1 MKPLIFGIVF
11 FTIVSGL
18 VPWFDFNAPAARA
31 QGAASL
37 FVGPSGGT
45 FTVGS
50 TFTISIYVNTG
61 GNFINAIEANL
72 SFPPDKLQVVS
83 PTAGKSIIQ
92 MWVVQPTFSNSEGS
106 LRFQGAIP
114 TPGINTEAGLIS
126 TVTFRVKSTGTAVL
140 KFLDSSRV
148 LLNDGR
154 GTDVLRQRTDGLYVL
169 TLPPPAGP
177 IITSPTNP
185 DQEKWY
191 AAKNVVFRWEAAP
204 DNQGFSYILN
214 NLASDEPDDISEGL
228 KTSVAYK
235 ELADDTYYFHI
246 KSLRAGIWGGVTTYA
261 VNIDNSPPAVFDI
274 NISPSTYTSN
284 RRPIIDFGTTDAA
297 SGIDHYELKFISL
310 DAQPQK
316 NGSNSPGDS
325 TPFFIEATSP
335 YSQHLEIGRYDIVVR
350 AYDRAGNFYQAA
362 KRLTIVN
369 PVFEIIRGQGLR
381 LGGTYTVRW
390 LYVGIIA
397 GLFLLLFGYVS
408 RTVWRWHRQLEE
420 QLSAGAHKHPLV
432 AEKLEALQQKQKEYG
447 AGRGAILPMIWFMIV
462 ALGLSFIFGAASGQ
476 AEENTAG
483 RMAVEPPIVT
493 LFPKSISNDEILY
506 IGGRAGA
513 PDAKVLIY
521 IQNTETGGTLSYSV
535 PTDKTGAWF
544 YSLPQFLTVGKYTI
558 WTQFKVGE
566 ELSPPS
572 SRMDLAVAP
581 TAIQLGERRL
591 SYEDLY
597 LIFTIIFAAAFA
609 GLAIFI
615 LYHFYHVRKKNRRL
629 ASEIREVE
637 ESVRRG
643 FAVLRRDIEAELAV
657 VRKAKLGKSLSMEE
671 KQREEQLLRD
681 LEWVRG
687 NIGKEIWDVEKVRE
701 TGESEIQ

>member
-1 MKPLIFGIVF
+1 MKPLGFGVFCFTIISGIVPWL
-11 FTIVSGL
+11 VSYTP
-18 VPWFDFNAPAARA
+18 VASA
-31 QGAASL
+31 QSPSSL
-37 FVGPSGGT
+37 FVGPSSGT

-106 LRFQGAIP
+106 LKFQGAIP

-126 TVTFRVKSTGTAVL
+126 TITFRVKSTGTAAL
-140 KFLDSSRV
+140 RFLDSSRV

-154 GTDVLRQRTDGLYVL
+154 GTDVLGQTTDGLYAL

-177 IITSPTNP
+177 IVTSPTNP

-191 AAKNVVFRWEAAP
+191 ATKNVVFRWEVAP

-235 ELADDTYYFHI
+235 DLPDNTYYFHI
-246 KSLRAGIWGGVTTYA
+246 KSLRAGIWGGVTIYA

-274 NISPSTYTSN
+274 DVSPSAYTSN

-310 DAQPQK
+310 NPQPQ
-316 NGSNSPGDS
+316 GSQSNSPGDS

-335 YSQHLEIGRYDIVVR
+335 YSQYLEIGRYDIVVR
-350 AYDRAGNFYQAA
+350 AYDRAGNLYQTT
-362 KRLTIVN
+362 KRFTIVN

-381 LGGTYTVRW
+381 LGGVYTVRW

-397 GLFLLLFGYVS
+397 GLLLLLLGYVS
-408 RTVWRWHRQLEE
+408 RTVWKWHRQLER
-420 QLSAGAHKHPLV
+420 QLSDGAHKHPLV

-447 AGRGAILPMIWFMIV
+447 AGRGAILPMIWFAIIAV
-462 ALGLSFIFGAASGQ
+462 GLSFVFGAASAR
-476 AEENTAG
+476 AEENIAG

-493 LFPKSISNDEILY
+493 LFPKSVSNDEILY

-521 IQNTETGGTLSYSV
+521 IQNMETGGTLSYSV

-558 WTQFKVGE
+558 WTQLKVGD

-615 LYHFYHVRKKNRRL
+615 LYHFYHAKAKNRRL
-629 ASEIREVE
+629 ATEIREVE

-657 VRKAKLGKSLSMEE
+657 VRKAKMSKSISTEE
-671 KQREEQLLRD
+671 RQREEQLLRD

-687 NIGKEIWDVEKVRE
+687 NIGKEIWDVEKIQE
-701 TGESEIQ
+701 TDKLGI